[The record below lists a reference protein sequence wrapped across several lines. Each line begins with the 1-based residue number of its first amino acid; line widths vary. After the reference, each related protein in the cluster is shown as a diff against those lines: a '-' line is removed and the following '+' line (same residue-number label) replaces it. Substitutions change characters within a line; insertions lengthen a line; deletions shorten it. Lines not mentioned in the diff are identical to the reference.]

1 MRYFYI
7 GTPLHC
13 GGTLSTERKERLD
26 KIRQAVGEAL
36 ATNEDFIK
44 IENPDTGKFVQVAI
58 HRNRRL
64 IILDVPLIE
73 LSDREVQRLRSL
85 LNAEIAHERQTN
97 EPISVQKLFYIGDGR
112 KLSHIVE
119 TIFLE
124 VFGMAHDFEVRIEIF
139 PR

>member
-1 MRYFYI
+1 M
-7 GTPLHC
+7 
-13 GGTLSTERKERLD
+13 
-26 KIRQAVGEAL
+26 AVGEAL

-73 LSDREVQRLRSL
+73 LSDREVQRLKGL

-97 EPISVQKLFYIGDGR
+97 EPISVQKLFGSNDGG
-112 KLSHIVE
+112 KLSHVIE
-119 TIFLE
+119 TIFTE
-124 VFGMAHDFEVRIEIF
+124 VFDLPPDYRIKTEIF